1 MIQRLFRPRAR
12 RCTGIPA
19 FLLATAL
26 TAGCATQNYPLVDV
40 SEANARATQGMRL
53 DAGDKVRVTVF
64 DEPTLTGEYEIG
76 TAGAVTM
83 PLIADVSAA
92 GSTPDQMAGAITAK
106 LTQGGYV
113 LNPHVAVDVMSYRP
127 FYILGEVGKPG
138 EYTYAGQM
146 SLLQAI
152 AKAGGFTPRAN
163 KGTVVVLRKSWGG
176 GRKVVVGDPAL
187 IIMPGDTITIT
198 ESML

>member
-1 MIQRLFRPRAR
+1 M
-12 RCTGIPA
+12 
-19 FLLATAL
+19 
-26 TAGCATQNYPLVDV
+26 
-40 SEANARATQGMRL
+40 
-53 DAGDKVRVTVF
+53 
-64 DEPTLTGEYEIG
+64 
-76 TAGAVTM
+76 
-83 PLIADVSAA
+83 
-92 GSTPDQMAGAITAK
+92 
-106 LTQGGYV
+106 

-138 EYTYAGQM
+138 EYTYAYQM

-187 IIMPGDTITIT
+187 IIMPGDTITVN